1 MIHDPQ
7 TELAP
12 EMEALTPRGEI
23 LIIDDDRDQTDV
35 LAHRLQKLGFT
46 AATANEGRSG
56 LRKAHTQH
64 PDLVLLDLNLPDID
78 GFEVC
83 REIADS
89 PDTCGMPVIVISGK
103 DGENIV
109 RDCRAAGSEFF
120 IRKPYDPNVLLAVI
134 EQAIGW

>member
-1 MIHDPQ
+1 MIYDPQ

-12 EMEALTPRGEI
+12 QMEATSPRGEI
-23 LIIDDDRDQTDV
+23 LIIDDDRDQTDI
-35 LAHRLQKLGFT
+35 LAHRLQQLGFL
-46 AATANEGRSG
+46 AATANEGRCG
-56 LRKAHTQH
+56 LQQAHDRR

-89 PDTCGMPVIVISGK
+89 PDTCGLPVIVISGL
-103 DGENIV
+103 DGEDIV

-120 IRKPYDPNVLLAVI
+120 IRKPYDPNVLLTII